1 MVCNLTSWDQSR
13 NARAARICAG
23 MIICGDR
30 RLRVTPQSSLT
41 GCFHWFKQWLH
52 LIFGATMQGSIVS
65 HPGSSATR
73 NGGRPETWSAAHLA
87 NLQAIATTMFCP
99 RRLAAARETKAV
111 EIKLVTSNG
120 RNLVVTIVVAGECG
134 LSLVFFERCS
144 G

>member
-1 MVCNLTSWDQSR
+1 M
-13 NARAARICAG
+13 
-23 MIICGDR
+23 
-30 RLRVTPQSSLT
+30 P
-41 GCFHWFKQWLH
+41 
-52 LIFGATMQGSIVS
+52 

-73 NGGRPETWSAAHLA
+73 NGVTPETWSAADLT

-134 LSLVFFERCS
+134 LSLVYSER
-144 G
+144 